1 MRRCIR
7 PGHVAPSSKEP
18 CYSSSS
24 RLAWSGASAPSV
36 LQRITVTGHS
46 EESGPSRAAD
56 WLRRV
61 YASIDDLEASPRATQ
76 DEGAFD
82 GRELRSKLVISHR
95 VFFTIGEAEQM
106 VYVIDV
112 VHTARQDGLDTYR
125 NDQ

>member
-1 MRRCIR
+1 VKRYQVRYLPEATAALRESFVFI
-7 PGHVAPSSKEP
+7 
-18 CYSSSS
+18 
-24 RLAWSGASAPSV
+24 
-36 LQRITVTGHS
+36 Q

-112 VHTARQDGLDTYR
+112 VHTAHQGGLDTYR
-125 NDQ
+125 DDQ